1 MTARREHKHLDQANR
16 HIALA
21 QKHIAEQKKLIEK
34 LEREGRPEIDVAAS
48 MLRALEQSL
57 RAFARHRELIMK
69 RLKDDD

>member
-21 QKHIAEQKKLIEK
+21 QKHIAEQKKLIEV
-34 LEREGRPEIDVAAS
+34 EREGRPEIDVAAS